1 MSRGEYTAADESLGF
16 GARAFEALG
25 EIIFGSTT
33 FDAVVGLERFSSV
46 GPDAE
51 RKYASTGVRTKL
63 GVVTVSVEGHVGRIE
78 GQYERSA
85 AFGLQYDLARG
96 LSANLG
102 LNLAR
107 SEVDV
112 GGAKFTDTRRDS
124 AMLSL
129 RYSF

>member
-1 MSRGEYTAADESLGF
+1 M
-16 GARAFEALG
+16 
-25 EIIFGSTT
+25 T
-33 FDAVVGLERFSSV
+33 FDAAIGLERFSSV

-51 RKYASTGVRTKL
+51 REYASSGVRTKL

-85 AFGLQYDLARG
+85 TVGLGHDLARG

-112 GGAKFTDTRRDS
+112 GGAKFTDTRHKS
-124 AMLSL
+124 AVLSL